1 MISNSQSKMVTYTC
15 YNQELVREQLS
26 LWLRLPLI
34 WFMKVDGLRKK
45 LYLRS
50 NQTSLTNSYS
60 QDLIKR
66 LLRLLR
72 RLLKVYQLHQ
82 VLLLVKS
89 SSNQNVLNN
98 LRLKTRWTL
107 SFVEKKHHQKISK
120 VWTAQLVFL
129 QAVVVKLHTLL
140 SLPDKWVRHV
150 FAVALKSL
158 LMKKKVQLH
167 SQTVQ
172 LNMN

>member
-1 MISNSQSKMVTYTC
+1 MNSQLKMVTYTC
-15 YNQELVREQLS
+15 YNQELVREPLS
-26 LWLRLPLI
+26 LWSELLSIWLR
-34 WFMKVDGLRKK
+34 KVDGLRKK

-60 QDLIKR
+60 QDSTKL

-82 VLLLVKS
+82 VPLLVKS
-89 SSNQNVLNN
+89 FSSQNVPNN
-98 LRLKTRWTL
+98 LRLNKRWML

-140 SLPDKWVRHV
+140 SLLDKWVRHV
-150 FAVALKSL
+150 FVVAQKSSS
-158 LMKKKVQLH
+158 MKKRVLSH
-167 SQTVQ
+167 SQMVQ